1 MGRREK
7 LCTVRE
13 VLPQIEKKVAMQV
26 EKRAAFLEEETRV
39 EISAEGKGPLLRRG
53 QAGEGN
59 VGN

>member
-1 MGRREK
+1 
-7 LCTVRE
+7 
-13 VLPQIEKKVAMQV
+13 MQV

-39 EISAEGKGPLLRRG
+39 EISAEGKGPSLRRG